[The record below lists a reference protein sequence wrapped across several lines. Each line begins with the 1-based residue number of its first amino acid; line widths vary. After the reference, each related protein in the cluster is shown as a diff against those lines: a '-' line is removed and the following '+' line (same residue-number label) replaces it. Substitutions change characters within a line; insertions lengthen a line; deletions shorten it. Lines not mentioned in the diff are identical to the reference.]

1 MNASCDTSDIQT
13 KNKKRIWQTVL
24 VVALAVCALPVLV
37 PLIICLGAGGLGILV
52 AVGAGI
58 AALAVA
64 VGSCVLGLVVA
75 GGACIAGAVICM
87 AAMFFG
93 GAAGIGVGIVAMFRT
108 PASGLA
114 IFGASLMLL
123 WGAVLGGLVTALIIM
138 LLKKAVVWAKGKAD
152 VRRERRAAKKA
163 ISCEKQDGESE
174 GAYHEE

>member
-64 VGSCVLGLVVA
+64 AGSCVLGLVVA

-93 GAAGIGVGIVAMFRT
+93 GAAGIGIGIVAMFRT

-114 IFGASLMLL
+114 IFGAAF
-123 WGAVLGGLVTALIIM
+123 G
-138 LLKKAVVWAKGKAD
+138 
-152 VRRERRAAKKA
+152 RRFRRP
-163 ISCEKQDGESE
+163 CD
-174 GAYHEE
+174 GAYHHTFEKSSGVGERKGGCQKGAQGGEKSDFL

>member
-13 KNKKRIWQTVL
+13 KNKKRVWQTVL

-64 VGSCVLGLVVA
+64 AGSCVLGLVVA

-114 IFGASLMLL
+114 IFGASLIRFRRRFEP
-123 WGAVLGGLVTALIIM
+123 LVTSTLIICFE
-138 LLKKAVVWAKGKAD
+138 KSSGVGERKGGCQKGAQGG
-152 VRRERRAAKKA
+152 
-163 ISCEKQDGESE
+163 EKSDFL
-174 GAYHEE
+174 